1 MDPLQTSIEYLK
13 GVGPNRAD
21 LLNKELKIF
30 TFQDLLYFFPN
41 RYIDRSR
48 FYKISDLPKNNSEV
62 QLKGQITNVEI
73 ISQKSGKRL
82 VAIFSDGKNTIELLW
97 FRGYRWIKESLKKN
111 VPYIIFGRINWFKGK
126 PNIPHPEMDLESEF
140 IKRPSQKL
148 KPIYPSTE
156 NLLSKGMSQRIILN
170 LLINLFNEFK
180 TDLGESLPDSLIKK
194 YNFIGKHEAIRN
206 IHFPENQKT
215 LSMAQERLKFEELF
229 YIQLQLILKNNRRKK
244 KIKGLVF
251 KKVGDSFNSFFKNN
265 LSFELTNAQKTVIK
279 EIRKDLGS
287 GRQMNR
293 LLQGD
298 VGSGKTIV
306 GLMSMLIAFDN
317 GYQSCIMAPTEI
329 LAQQHFQSIS
339 KFLSNL
345 DITVELLTGNT
356 KKSHR
361 DLINKNLKN
370 GKLNLLIG
378 THSIIEE
385 KVNFLNLGLAIIDEQ
400 HRFGVAQR
408 ARLWKKNI
416 TPPHVLVMTAT
427 PIPRTLA
434 MTLYGDLDVS
444 VINELPPGRK
454 EVKTYHQFDSNRLK
468 VYKFIREEIKSG
480 AQVYIVYPLIQES
493 EKMDYK
499 DLMDG
504 YESISRYFPPP
515 EFQISV
521 VHGKMKSSDKEYE
534 MNRFIKRQT
543 NIMVATTVIE
553 VGVNVTN
560 ASVMIIESSERFGLS
575 QLHQLRGRVGRG
587 NKQSYCILM
596 SDKKLSQDARKRLKT
611 MTQTNNGFK
620 IAETDLTI
628 RGPGNIMGTEQSGVL
643 KLKIADL
650 ITDNLKLKNARNEA
664 IKILTKDS
672 DLLLVENKI
681 IKKTLFAMKAYKNMW
696 NYIS

>member
-21 LLNKELKIF
+21 LLKKELKIF

-62 QLKGQITNVEI
+62 QLKGQITNLEI

-82 VAIFSDGKNTIELLW
+82 VAFFSDGENTIELLW

-156 NLLSKGMSQRIILN
+156 SLLSKGISQRVILN

-180 TDLGESLPDSLIKK
+180 TDLGESLPDYLIKK

-251 KKVGDSFNSFFKNN
+251 KKVGDGFNSFFKNN

-306 GLMSMLIAFDN
+306 GLMAILIAFDN

-361 DLINKNLKN
+361 DLINRNLKN
-370 GKLNLLIG
+370 GKLNILIG
-378 THSIIEE
+378 THSIIEK

-468 VYKFIREEIKSG
+468 VYKFIKEEIKSG

-504 YESISRYFPPP
+504 YESISRYFPAP

-534 MNRFIKRQT
+534 MNRFIKRET

-587 NKQSYCILM
+587 NKQSYCVLM

-611 MTQTNNGFK
+611 MTETNNGFK
-620 IAETDLTI
+620 IAETDLAI

-664 IKILTKDS
+664 IEILKKDS

-681 IKKTLFAMKAYKNMW
+681 IKKTLFSMKAYKNMW

>member
-21 LLNKELKIF
+21 LLNIELKIF

-82 VAIFSDGKNTIELLW
+82 VAFFSDGENTIELLW

-156 NLLSKGMSQRIILN
+156 NLLSKGMSQRVILN

-180 TDLGESLPDSLIKK
+180 TDLGESLPDYLIKK

-345 DITVELLTGNT
+345 DVTVELLTGST

-361 DLINKNLKN
+361 DLINRNLKN
-370 GKLNLLIG
+370 GKLNILIG

-681 IKKTLFAMKAYKNMW
+681 IKKTLFTMKAYKNMW

>member
-1 MDPLQTSIEYLK
+1 MDQLQTPIEYLK

-21 LLNKELKIF
+21 LLKKELKIF

-48 FYKISDLPKNNSEV
+48 FYKISELPKNNSEV
-62 QLKGQITNVEI
+62 QLKGQITNIET
-73 ISQKSGKRL
+73 ISQKSGRRL
-82 VAIFSDGKNTIELLW
+82 VANFSDGENTIELLW
-97 FRGYRWIKESLKKN
+97 FRGYKWIKESLKKN

-126 PNIPHPEMDLESEF
+126 PSIPHPEMDLESDF
-140 IKRPSQKL
+140 IKKPSQIL

-156 NLLSKGMSQRIILN
+156 NILSKGISQKVIFN
-170 LLINLFNEFK
+170 LLINLFKVLKSNI
-180 TDLGESLPDSLIKK
+180 GESLPDYLLKK
-194 YNFIGKHEAIRN
+194 YNFLNKHEAIKN
-206 IHFPENQKT
+206 IHFPNNQNT
-215 LSMAQERLKFEELF
+215 LSIAQERLKFEELF
-229 YIQLQLILKNNRRKK
+229 YIQIQLILKNNRRKK

-251 KKVGDSFNSFFKNN
+251 KKVGDGLNSFFKNN
-265 LSFELTNAQKTVIK
+265 LSFELTNAQKKVIK

-287 GRQMNR
+287 GRQMSR

-306 GLMSMLIAFDN
+306 ALMSMLIAFDN

-345 DITVELLTGNT
+345 NISVELLTGNS

-361 DLINKNLKN
+361 NLIDKKLKN
-370 GKLNLLIG
+370 GELNILIG

-385 KVNFLNLGLAIIDEQ
+385 KIIFSNLGLAIIDEQ

-408 ARLWKKNI
+408 AKLWKKNI
-416 TPPHVLVMTAT
+416 IPPHVLVMTAT

-454 EVKTYHQFDSNRLK
+454 EVKTYHRYDSNRLK
-468 VYKFIREEIKSG
+468 VYKFIKEEIKKG
-480 AQVYIVYPLIQES
+480 AQVYVVYPLIQES

-499 DLMDG
+499 DLIDG

-534 MNRFIKRQT
+534 MKRFAEGKT

-560 ASVMIIESSERFGLS
+560 ASLMIIESSERFGLS

-596 SDKKLSQDARKRLKT
+596 SDNKLSSDARKRLEV
-611 MTQTNNGFK
+611 MAQTNNGFK
-620 IAETDLTI
+620 IAETDLNI
-628 RGPGNIMGTEQSGVL
+628 RGPGNIMGTEQSGL
-643 KLKIADL
+643 IKLKIADVVN
-650 ITDNLKLKNARNEA
+650 DNLKLKNARDEA
-664 IKILTKDS
+664 IKILKKDS
-672 DLLLVENKI
+672 DLLLVENQI
-681 IKKTLFAMKAYKNMW
+681 IKKTLFTMKTYKNMW

>member
-21 LLNKELKIF
+21 LLNIELKIF

-73 ISQKSGKRL
+73 IPQKSSKRL
-82 VAIFSDGKNTIELLW
+82 VAIFSDGENTIELLW
-97 FRGYRWIKESLKKN
+97 FRGYKWIKESLKKN

-628 RGPGNIMGTEQSGVL
+628 RGPGNIMGTEQSGAL

-681 IKKTLFAMKAYKNMW
+681 IKKTLFTMKAYKNMW